1 MLTGGR
7 NMTISLQSA
16 SGHTHMSS
24 VVGVLVFIHFWYWFP
39 LAHFMSL
46 AFTPTTVVGL
56 NTDLKMPVLEIRSNA
71 KPSLYA
77 YTPPLETPKEKEK
90 EKVATA
96 VLSITAKAKKRERK
110 EAESKME
117 VVRCLC
123 FPSHT

>member
-1 MLTGGR
+1 
-7 NMTISLQSA
+7 
-16 SGHTHMSS
+16 
-24 VVGVLVFIHFWYWFP
+24 
-39 LAHFMSL
+39 
-46 AFTPTTVVGL
+46 
-56 NTDLKMPVLEIRSNA
+56 MPILEIRSNA

-117 VVRCLC
+117 VVRCLSS
-123 FPSHT
+123 PSHYLNTPPSKQLPLSSSPIYSHNPSPNSSPSYVSMRTGFEQITSVIRCRRSTN